1 MHTSTPRDEPV
12 MKTPVVFD
20 YPDADIILLSGGIE
34 GPNEFKVHRN
44 ILSVASPFFRDM
56 FSLPQDPALGKVQ
69 TLPMPESRQT
79 LEALLCFVY
88 PLPDP
93 DLTTLEEVKDMLAV
107 TTKYEFDSVTNALRH
122 ILLSPTFLHTS
133 PVRVYAIAC
142 RFELD
147 EEAKIASRYTL
158 NVNLLDVSL
167 DGASDGA
174 PEGVGEDLKWITAF
188 HYHQLMVLHKRRA
201 AEAIRALHEVAAK
214 DEIKCV
220 QCNGSS
226 FHHSLLH
233 SSMSGSGTTSNYHS
247 AGYNPSSSLLSP
259 HSMYGH
265 GHHPALLP
273 KWWIEFESRAKE
285 ELGMRPTTDKIF
297 SLEFLFGCAGRTGCA
312 RCPGSVLESWKSLM
326 ELKRGIDELPST
338 I

>member
-1 MHTSTPRDEPV
+1 MTKNR
-12 MKTPVVFD
+12 VVFD
-20 YPDADIILLSGGIE
+20 YADADVILLSGGME
-34 GPNEFKVHRN
+34 DPTEFKVHRN
-44 ILSVASPFFRDM
+44 ILAVASLFFRDM
-56 FSLPQDPALGKVQ
+56 FSLPQDPAFEKVQ
-69 TLPMPESRQT
+69 TVPMPESRQT
-79 LEALLCFVY
+79 LETLLCFVY

-93 DLTTLEEVKDMLAV
+93 ILSTLEEVKDMLAV
-107 TTKYEFDSVTNALRH
+107 TTKYEFDSVTNSLRH
-122 ILLSPTFLHTS
+122 ILLSPTFLHIS

-158 NVNLLDVSL
+158 GVNLLDVSL
-167 DGASDGA
+167 GSGDGD
-174 PEGVGEDLKWITAF
+174 PEGVSEDLKWITAF

-201 AEAIRALHEVAAK
+201 AEAIRFLHEVAAK

-233 SSMSGSGTTSNYHS
+233 SSMASGTPSNYHS
-247 AGYNPSSSLLSP
+247 AGYNPSSSSP
-259 HSMYGH
+259 HSVHGH
-265 GHHPALLP
+265 GHHAVLLP

-297 SLEFLFGCAGRTGCA
+297 SLEFLFGCSGRTGCA
-312 RCPGSVLESWKSLM
+312 RCPGSVLESWKALM
-326 ELKRGIDELPST
+326 ELKKGIDELPST